1 MTETCTAAPQ
11 HFNSSYCKFVK
22 CGDYRKGDDRIGQ
35 KCCQITGY
43 IPGNM
48 PMCPHDMDPAMLE
61 RYSDR
66 RRSIQEEK
74 KPEKIVSSKKHCKGC
89 EISPMCGSN
98 PDIHPPGG
106 PCLKELSKV
115 STKSQYT
122 RSRDGDPICD
132 ECCLTLNDPE
142 GHACKWCNEEQEKHG
157 RRACLS
163 TFNLRVLYNQDC
175 QDALKGIF
183 PESIDIIFTDPPYVT
198 EQWEEAYNTL
208 ADIGQRVL
216 KPSGFMFTYVPQYR
230 LDAVLDI
237 IRARGLLYYWII
249 PQLNVG
255 KNTGV
260 VHVRNAICLHK
271 PILVFQKPP
280 LKKAPKIFADVIR
293 SLKQKQYHP
302 WQQSIHDVLGLLSR
316 FCNDPEKSFGKDIV
330 LDPFAGTGTTLL
342 AAQLLGLDWI
352 GFENDPD
359 THKIALSRME
369 QRPLDLYSF
378 KPARKARSARG
389 ARS

>member
-1 MTETCTAAPQ
+1 MGDCGGDLMTETCTAAPP
-11 HFNSSYCKFVK
+11 HFRSAYCKFVK
-22 CGDYRKGDDRIGQ
+22 CGDYRKGDDGIGQ

-61 RYSDR
+61 KYSDR

-74 KPEKIVSSKKHCKGC
+74 KEEK
-89 EISPMCGSN
+89 M
-98 PDIHPPGG
+98 
-106 PCLKELSKV
+106 
-115 STKSQYT
+115 QAA
-122 RSRDGDPICD
+122 RSHDDDPICH
-132 ECCLTLNDPE
+132 ECCLTLDDPE

-157 RRACLS
+157 RRAYLS
-163 TFNLRVLYNQDC
+163 NFNLKVIWNQDC
-175 QDALKGIF
+175 EEALKGIF
-183 PESIDIIFTDPPYVT
+183 PESIDIIFTDPPYVVD
-198 EQWEEAYNTL
+198 QWEEAYNTL
-208 ADIGQRVL
+208 ADIAQRVL
-216 KPSGFMFTYVPQYR
+216 KPSGFLFTYIPQYR

-249 PQLNVG
+249 PQLNLG
-255 KNTGV
+255 KDTGV

-280 LKKAPKIFADVIR
+280 MKKAPKIFADVIR
-293 SLKQKQYHP
+293 SKKQKQYHP

-369 QRPLDLYSF
+369 QKPLDLYSF
-378 KPARKARSARG
+378 KPARKARAARG
-389 ARS
+389 TRP